1 MNIWQVKTINNNYMI
16 NVNYRLFPCQI
27 GKNGIISQ
35 HLKTEGDCST
45 PAGLWKLKTL
55 YYREKKFE
63 LVVKNISKKIK
74 IKKISKNIGWCDDI
88 NNNFYNKEI
97 EIIKNNI
104 FFNGH
109 YEKLYRDDSAYD
121 IFFELGY
128 NDNPIINGKGSAIF
142 LHCSFENLR
151 STAGC
156 VAISKKNFHYLLDNL
171 EADTYLEI
179 LSN

>member
-1 MNIWQVKTINNNYMI
+1 MNIWQVKTINNNHMI

-74 IKKISKNIGWCDDI
+74 IKKISKNLGWCDDI

-121 IFFELGY
+121 IFFEL
-128 NDNPIINGKGSAIF
+128 A
-142 LHCSFENLR
+142 
-151 STAGC
+151 
-156 VAISKKNFHYLLDNL
+156 
-171 EADTYLEI
+171 
-179 LSN
+179 